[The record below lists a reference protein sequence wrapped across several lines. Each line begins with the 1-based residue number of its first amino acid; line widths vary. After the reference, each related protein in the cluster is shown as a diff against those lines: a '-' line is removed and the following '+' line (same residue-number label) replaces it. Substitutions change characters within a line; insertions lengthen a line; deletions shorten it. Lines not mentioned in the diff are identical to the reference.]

1 MASYESGYLGVP
13 VALVECFPA
22 TGAGLGYS
30 II

>member
-1 MASYESGYLGVP
+1 MAGYESGCLGMP
-13 VALVECFPA
+13 VALLECFLA